1 MTISNNKVGRPL
13 VEFTDD
19 QLRQISTLAQIGCSD
34 KEIYSVIGVSKATFI
49 RLKDRDPRVQA
60 AIDLS
65 KSELAMKLR
74 RYQIELAC
82 SGSVP
87 MLIHLG
93 KSLLK
98 QGVTAEAVTNSTE
111 SPLAQFLPRAETI
124 KGLPAK

>member
-19 QLRQISTLAQIGCSD
+19 QLRQISQLAQIGCSD
-34 KEIYSVIGVSKATFI
+34 KEIYSVMGVSKATFI

-60 AIDLS
+60 AIDAGQA
-65 KSELAMKLR
+65 ELHMKLR

-87 MLIHLG
+87 AIDH
-93 KSLLK
+93 K
-98 QGVTAEAVTNSTE
+98 E
-111 SPLAQFLPRAETI
+111 SPLSQFLPRAETI
-124 KGLPAK
+124 KGLPSK

>member
-60 AIDLS
+60 AIDLG

>member
-19 QLRQISTLAQIGCSD
+19 QLRQISQLAQIGCSD
-34 KEIYSVIGVSKATFI
+34 KEIYSVMGVSKATFI

-60 AIDLS
+60 AIDTGQA
-65 KSELAMKLR
+65 ELHMKLR

-93 KSLLK
+93 KAILGQTPAAPAIDHK
-98 QGVTAEAVTNSTE
+98 E
-111 SPLAQFLPRAETI
+111 SPLSQFLPRAETI
-124 KGLPAK
+124 KGLPSK